1 MQVRRQPRRRERADG
16 LTELEEASVL
26 VIRAAYPLLVRH
38 TFRRQRLVVSGG
50 AVDNVHR
57 PAVLGA
63 AAAARRQRCCRVFA
77 LALVVAELRSIEWS
91 KALVVV
97 LMRPNV

>member
-1 MQVRRQPRRRERADG
+1 MQVRRQPRRRERAYG

-38 TFRRQRLVVSGG
+38 AFRRQRLVVSGG

-63 AAAARRQRCCRVFA
+63 AAAARRQRCRVFA

>member
-63 AAAARRQRCCRVFA
+63 AAAARRQRCRVFA